1 MNKQKLNN
9 IALISVAKGQDRN
22 SWREILHLKDKKIN
36 LPPNDSLLF
45 FIQRVRDEAHRFAI
59 TAHRLRRSKKTF
71 DSIFDDLPGIGP
83 KRKKILMLHFGSI
96 EKIKNASKKELRN
109 IKGITE
115 KVINNLY
122 DFFHSH

>member
-1 MNKQKLNN
+1 M
-9 IALISVAKGQDRN
+9 
-22 SWREILHLKDKKIN
+22 IN
-36 LPPNDSLLF
+36 LKKLIN
-45 FIQRVRDEAHRFAI
+45 RFAI